1 MSEQTPRP
9 DWMRPDFRYP
19 EPSDAHKAAMAD
31 IRSRI
36 TFIDYTAQVR
46 ALQDLIASQADRIER
61 LERAL
66 ANVLPLLN
74 DLDEYI
80 KRPGHGEYGVECAV
94 CMGEWFE
101 PGDRDAINEATAA
114 LKGQEG

>member
-1 MSEQTPRP
+1 MSEQTPRDDLVERLRRFAGRETGVDTP
-9 DWMRPDFRYP
+9 AYF
-19 EPSDAHKAAMAD
+19 AAREA
-31 IRSRI
+31 
-36 TFIDYTAQVR
+36 
-46 ALQDLIASQADRIER
+46 ADRIER

-80 KRPGHGEYGVECAV
+80 KRPEHGEYGVECAV

-101 PGDRDAINEATAA
+101 PGDRAAINEATAA
-114 LKGQEG
+114 LQEPGHG